1 MEDRPVFD
9 FSIPRHGLTPFYSTI
24 GRPSIDPEPIIRMLV
39 AGYCFGIR
47 SERPCEEVDL
57 NLATGFV
64 GWNWKAAFP
73 TIRPFQKLGVSLPGR

>member
-1 MEDRPVFD
+1 
-9 FSIPRHGLTPFYSTI
+9 
-24 GRPSIDPEPIIRMLV
+24 MLV

-57 NLATGFV
+57 NLASGFV
-64 GWNWKAAFP
+64 GWDWKAAYP

>member
-1 MEDRPVFD
+1 
-9 FSIPRHGLTPFYSTI
+9 
-24 GRPSIDPEPIIRMLV
+24 MLV

-64 GWNWKAAFP
+64 GWDWKAAYP
-73 TIRPFQKLGVSLPGR
+73 TIRPFQKLGVLPPGR